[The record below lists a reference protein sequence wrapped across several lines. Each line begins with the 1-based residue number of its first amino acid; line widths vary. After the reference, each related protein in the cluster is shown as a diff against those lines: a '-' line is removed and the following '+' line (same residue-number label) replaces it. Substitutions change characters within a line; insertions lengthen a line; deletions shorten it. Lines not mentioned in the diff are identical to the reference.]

1 MKTLVSTMIAIAM
14 TAAAG
19 VAFAEE
25 DEAMDVAP
33 NAKLV
38 IISSAPTGPAR
49 YDQDEAMDVAP
60 AAQME
65 VEQTTYTW
73 GSYPTD

>member
-38 IISSAPTGPAR
+38 VISSAPTGPVR

-60 AAQME
+60 NASLV
-65 VEQTTYTW
+65 VEQTSYTW
-73 GSYPTD
+73 EEDTQQ

>member
-1 MKTLVSTMIAIAM
+1 MKKLLSTMIAIAM
-14 TAAAG
+14 ITATG

-33 NAKLV
+33 NAKLN
-38 IISSAPTGPAR
+38 IISSAPTGPVR

-60 AAQME
+60 NATLMI
-65 VEQTTYTW
+65 EQTSYTW
-73 GSYPTD
+73 EEDTQQ

>member
-1 MKTLVSTMIAIAM
+1 MKKLLSIIIAASM

-19 VAFAEE
+19 FAFAEE

-33 NAKLV
+33 NAKLNIV
-38 IISSAPTGPAR
+38 SSAPTGPVR

-60 AAQME
+60 NATL
-65 VEQTTYTW
+65 VIEQTSYTW
-73 GSYPTD
+73 EEDTQQ